1 MVIRIIYIWF
11 KHHLLI
17 HHLLGQAYAE
27 YKHSSI
33 MGKYNLYSIIQIYF
47 GISCGRV
54 LNGELYA
61 QILQKL
67 IFLDLSISCFV
78 KFSLRSSGLYSIY
91 LYLGLLTYN
100 IYEANLKP

>member
-17 HHLLGQAYAE
+17 HHLLGQAYN
-27 YKHSSI
+27 KHSSI
-33 MGKYNLYSIIQIYF
+33 MGKYNLYSIIQIYS
-47 GISCGRV
+47 GITCGRV

-67 IFLDLSISCFV
+67 IFLDLSICCFMT
-78 KFSLRSSGLYSIY
+78 FSLRSSGLYSIY

-100 IYEANLKP
+100 IYEAYMKQT